1 MPSIGSKEI
10 GFEKAGENK
19 KLKAK
24 IFSTDALIQ
33 NWYRYSIAIPMQ
45 LKWNSI
51 ATAMAKLYFIVDPYI
66 F

>member
-1 MPSIGSKEI
+1 MPSIGNKEI

-24 IFSTDALIQ
+24 IFSTNALIQ
-33 NWYRYSIAIPMQ
+33 NWYRQAIAIPMQ

-51 ATAMAKLYFIVDPYI
+51 TNCNG
-66 F
+66 